1 MSTATLKSNQHG
13 LNEDASGVSGN
24 IAWVVDGESLSA
36 LDPSVA
42 ADYAHSISDRLRE
55 MVENDPAV
63 DLSQLVRAATQVEGN
78 PDCFASLAIAR
89 RDNHSLEYAIVGP
102 AAVVFPVLDDVKLI
116 QDTRCDEVGEGR
128 QNQPEGYWVIAPGN
142 EDVADNAVYGQE
154 TADGPVVVASDG
166 AANALNVF
174 DLHYTAGEMGNVG
187 QAVESAWNA
196 IEGTDDVTVAVV

>member
-63 DLSQLVRAATQVEGN
+63 DLSQLVRAATQVEDH

-89 RDNHSLEYAIVGP
+89 RDNHSLEYAVVGREANP
-102 AAVVFPVLDDVKLI
+102 RH
-116 QDTRCDEVGEGR
+116 TR
-128 QNQPEGYWVIAPGN
+128 
-142 EDVADNAVYGQE
+142 
-154 TADGPVVVASDG
+154 
-166 AANALNVF
+166 
-174 DLHYTAGEMGNVG
+174 
-187 QAVESAWNA
+187 
-196 IEGTDDVTVAVV
+196 

>member
-63 DLSQLVRAATQVEGN
+63 DLSQLVRAATQVEDH

-89 RDNHSLEYAIVGP
+89 RDNHSLEYAVVGH

-116 QDTRCDEVGEGR
+116 QDTRGDDVDTGR
-128 QNQPEGYWVIAPGN
+128 QNQPGGYWVIAPGN
-142 EDVADNAVYGQE
+142 EDVVDNAVYGQE

-166 AANALNVF
+166 AATALNEF
-174 DLHYTAGEMGNVG
+174 DLHYTAGETGNVE

-196 IEGTDDVTVAVV
+196 IKGTDDVTVAVV

>member
-63 DLSQLVRAATQVEGN
+63 DLSQLVRAATQVEDH

-89 RDNHSLEYAIVGP
+89 RDNHSLEYAVVGH

-116 QDTRCDEVGEGR
+116 QDTRGDDVDTRR
-128 QNQPEGYWVIAPGN
+128 QNQPGGYWVIAPGN

>member
-63 DLSQLVRAATQVEGN
+63 DLSQLVRAATQVEDY

-89 RDNHSLEYAIVGP
+89 RDNHSLEYAVVGH

-116 QDTRCDEVGEGR
+116 QDTRGDDVDTGR
-128 QNQPEGYWVIAPGN
+128 QNQPGGYWVIAPGN

-166 AANALNVF
+166 AANALNMF

>member
-1 MSTATLKSNQHG
+1 MGSEMCIRDSN
-13 LNEDASGVSGN
+13 
-24 IAWVVDGESLSA
+24 
-36 LDPSVA
+36 
-42 ADYAHSISDRLRE
+42 ISDRLRE
-55 MVENDPAV
+55 TVENNPTV
-63 DLSQLVRAATQVEGN
+63 NLPQLVRAAAQVDGH

-116 QDTRCDEVGEGR
+116 QDARCDEVGVDQ
-128 QNQPEGYWVIAPGN
+128 QNQPGGYWVIAPGN
-142 EDVADNAVYGQE
+142 EDVVDNAMYGQE

-166 AANALNVF
+166 AATALNEF
-174 DLHYTAGEMGNVG
+174 DLHYTAGEMGDVD

>member
-63 DLSQLVRAATQVEGN
+63 DLSQLVRAATQVEDH

-89 RDNHSLEYAIVGP
+89 RDNHSLEYAVVGH

-116 QDTRCDEVGEGR
+116 QDTRGDDVDTGR
-128 QNQPEGYWVIAPGN
+128 QNQPGGYWVIAPGN

-166 AANALNVF
+166 ADNALNVF
-174 DLHYTAGEMGNVG
+174 DLHYTAGEMGNVDH
-187 QAVESAWNA
+187 AVESAWNA
-196 IEGTDDVTVAVV
+196 IDGTDDVTVAVV

>member
-63 DLSQLVRAATQVEGN
+63 DLSQLVRAATQVEGH

-89 RDNHSLEYAIVGP
+89 RDNHSLEYAVVGH

-116 QDTRCDEVGEGR
+116 QDTRGDDVDTGR
-128 QNQPEGYWVIAPGN
+128 QNQPGGYWVIAPGN

>member
-63 DLSQLVRAATQVEGN
+63 DLSQLVRAATQVEDH

-89 RDNHSLEYAIVGP
+89 RDNHSLEYAVVGH
-102 AAVVFPVLDDVKLI
+102 AAVVFPMLDDVKLI
-116 QDTRCDEVGEGR
+116 QDTRGDDVDTGR
-128 QNQPEGYWVIAPGN
+128 QNQPGGYWVIAPGN

>member
-63 DLSQLVRAATQVEGN
+63 DLSQLVRAATQVEDH

-89 RDNHSLEYAIVGP
+89 RDNHSLEYAVVGH

-116 QDTRCDEVGEGR
+116 QDTRGDDVDTGR
-128 QNQPEGYWVIAPGN
+128 QNQPGGYWVIAPGN

>member
-63 DLSQLVRAATQVEGN
+63 DLSQLVRAATQVEDH

-89 RDNHSLEYAIVGP
+89 RDNHSLEYAVVGH
-102 AAVVFPVLDDVKLI
+102 AAVVFPVLDDVKLT
-116 QDTRCDEVGEGR
+116 QDTRGDDVDTGR
-128 QNQPEGYWVIAPGN
+128 QNQPGGYWVIAPGN

>member
-1 MSTATLKSNQHG
+1 MSTATLKSKHHK

-24 IAWVVDGESLSA
+24 IAWVVDGETYSE
-36 LDPSVA
+36 LDPGVV
-42 ADYAHSISDRLRE
+42 ADYAHSISDQLRE
-55 MVENDPAV
+55 MVENDPTV
-63 DLSQLVRAATQVEGN
+63 DLPQLVRAAAQVEDH

-128 QNQPEGYWVIAPGN
+128 QNQPGGYWVVTPGN
-142 EDVADNAVYGQE
+142 EDVADNAVYGQA

-166 AANALNVF
+166 AATALNEF

-196 IEGTDDVTVAVV
+196 IDGVDDVTVAVV

>member
-55 MVENDPAV
+55 MVENDPTV
-63 DLSQLVRAATQVEGN
+63 DLSQLVRAATQVEDH

-89 RDNHSLEYAIVGP
+89 RDNHSLEYAVVGH

-116 QDTRCDEVGEGR
+116 QDTRGDDVDTGR
-128 QNQPEGYWVIAPGN
+128 QNQPGGYWVIAPGN

>member
-1 MSTATLKSNQHG
+1 MSTATLKSNYHEING
-13 LNEDASGVSGN
+13 DASGVSGN
-24 IAWVVDGESLSA
+24 IAWVVDGDTYSE
-36 LDPSVA
+36 LDPGVV

-55 MVENDPAV
+55 MVENDPTV
-63 DLSQLVRAATQVEGN
+63 DLPQLVRAATQVEDH

-116 QDTRCDEVGEGR
+116 QDTRGDDVDTGR
-128 QNQPEGYWVIAPGN
+128 QNQPGGYWVIAPGN
-142 EDVADNAVYGQE
+142 EDVADNAMYGQE

-166 AANALNVF
+166 AATALNEF
-174 DLHYTAGEMGNVG
+174 DLHYTAGEMGNVE

>member
-1 MSTATLKSNQHG
+1 MSTATLKSNYHEING
-13 LNEDASGVSGN
+13 DASGVSGN
-24 IAWVVDGESLSA
+24 IAWVVDGETYSA

-42 ADYAHSISDRLRE
+42 ADYAHSISDRLHE
-55 MVENDPAV
+55 MAENDPAV
-63 DLSQLVRAATQVEGN
+63 DLSQLVRAATQVEGH

-116 QDTRCDEVGEGR
+116 QDTRCDEMGER
-128 QNQPEGYWVIAPGN
+128 HRNQPGGYWVVTPGN
-142 EDVADNAVYGQE
+142 EDVVDNAVYGQE

-166 AANALNVF
+166 AATALNEF
-174 DLHYTAGEMGNVG
+174 DLHYTAGEMGNVE

-196 IEGTDDVTVAVV
+196 IKGTDDVTVAVV

>member
-1 MSTATLKSNQHG
+1 MSTATLKSKHHG

-24 IAWVVDGESLSA
+24 TAWVVDGETHSE
-36 LDPSVA
+36 LDPSDV
-42 ADYAHSISDRLRE
+42 ADYAHNISDRLRE
-55 MVENDPAV
+55 MVENDPTV
-63 DLSQLVRAATQVEGN
+63 DLPQLVRAASQVDGN
-78 PDCFASLAIAR
+78 PDCFATLAIAR
-89 RDNHSLEYAIVGP
+89 RNNHSLEYAVVGH

-116 QDTRCDEVGEGR
+116 QDAQGDGADTGR
-128 QNQPEGYWVIAPGN
+128 QNQPGGYWVITPGN
-142 EDVADNAVYGQE
+142 EDVADNALYGQE